1 VCDGAGLTLKIFI
14 ADKAALEFTGFFNND
29 GVVLVYVIRSKS
41 I

>member
-14 ADKAALEFTGFFNND
+14 ADKAALEFIGFFNND